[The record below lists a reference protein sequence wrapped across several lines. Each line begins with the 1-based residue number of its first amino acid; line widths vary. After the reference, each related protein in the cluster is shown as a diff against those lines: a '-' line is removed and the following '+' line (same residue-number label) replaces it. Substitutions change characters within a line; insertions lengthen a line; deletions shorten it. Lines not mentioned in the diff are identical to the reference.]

1 MTDQELNVLMDALR
15 LEFPG
20 IDFRTE
26 RDNKRVLI
34 KTGYGE
40 SKITVCPQA
49 VGEIKVINE
58 SNNLTDFGA
67 YILMQTIKLFKHH
80 GLHSRQNQK

>member
-1 MTDQELNVLMDALR
+1 MTDQELNVIMNALR

-20 IDFRTE
+20 VCFRTE

-49 VGEIKVINE
+49 LHDQKLINE
-58 SNNLTDFGA
+58 SNTLTDFGA